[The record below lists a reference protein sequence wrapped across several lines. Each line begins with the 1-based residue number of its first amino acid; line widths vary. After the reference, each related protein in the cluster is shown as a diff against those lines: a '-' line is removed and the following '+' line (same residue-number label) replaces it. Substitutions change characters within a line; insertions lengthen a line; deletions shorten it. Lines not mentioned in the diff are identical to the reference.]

1 VSTRLRAR
9 ARDRHHVPADSL
21 TPLRTL
27 EHVGGPGR
35 RDAADDPRRDARLPA
50 EEARSPQAVPEGSF
64 SLHTQEELAPR
75 NLLDNSLGVFLKA
88 PSSLTGDGGTVRLPY
103 HDRRF
108 DQEGELAVIIGKTAS
123 GVPRENALDIVAG
136 YACLLD
142 MTMRDGE
149 DRSVRKSFD
158 TFTPAGPWLITPA
171 EVGDVAELE
180 LRTWVDDQ
188 LRQQARLADL
198 IWDVPQLIAYV
209 SSVMIAAPR

>member
-1 VSTRLRAR
+1 M
-9 ARDRHHVPADSL
+9 
-21 TPLRTL
+21 
-27 EHVGGPGR
+27 
-35 RDAADDPRRDARLPA
+35 
-50 EEARSPQAVPEGSF
+50 
-64 SLHTQEELAPR
+64 
-75 NLLDNSLGVFLKA
+75 
-88 PSSLTGDGGTVRLPY
+88 
-103 HDRRF
+103 
-108 DQEGELAVIIGKTAS
+108 IIGKTAS